1 MLPSPFPSFIQNMSA
16 LSLTLKALMCLFLM
30 VALDFN
36 NIEATIMN
44 YLRLVSNL
52 EEATATLDAEHNK
65 CECVKAQ
72 VSKLAKLKDN
82 SDPAAAKLLDL
93 KKCI

>member
-1 MLPSPFPSFIQNMSA
+1 
-16 LSLTLKALMCLFLM
+16 
-30 VALDFN
+30 
-36 NIEATIMN
+36 MN

-93 KKCI
+93 KKCM